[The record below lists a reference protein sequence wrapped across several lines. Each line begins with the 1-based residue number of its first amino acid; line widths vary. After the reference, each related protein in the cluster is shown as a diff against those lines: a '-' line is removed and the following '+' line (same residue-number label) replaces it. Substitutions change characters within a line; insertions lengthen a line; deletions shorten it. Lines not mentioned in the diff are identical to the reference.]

1 LRPDLP
7 IIMCTGH
14 SEKVDKADAYNIGI
28 KAYMEKPLKNRE
40 LLQMVAQLLD
50 DKAEQNIE

>member
-1 LRPDLP
+1 MRPDLP